1 MIANMQILLR
11 RELWEHK
18 ALYVTPFVVAALIV
32 FGFVL
37 SFLTMVFTGVSFKG
51 AVAALELTGAPAGLA
66 GGAAL
71 IGVPFGVLYVALA
84 AVIFFY
90 CIDALYAERQDKS
103 ILFWRSLPV
112 TDTETVLSKFLTAAV
127 LAPLLTALVMV
138 ATQVLLLLLAS
149 IAIFLGS
156 GNPVE
161 LLLSPLPFVQ
171 LWVLFTYLLVT
182 SALWFAPVIGWF
194 LLCSAFAKRSVLI
207 WVVVPWLVLMM
218 LEGIVLRQGRI
229 AGVISRR
236 FSGGYEHALEFPG
249 ISDIGTIDED
259 AVIDMVRNGTI
270 NVFDA
275 IAPGKYLMSAGLW
288 SGLVVAALFI
298 AAAIYCRRFRS

>member
-1 MIANMQILLR
+1 MIRNIPMLLR

-18 ALYVTPFVVAALIV
+18 ALYVTPVVVAGLIV
-32 FGFVL
+32 FGFVA
-37 SFLTMVFTGVSFKG
+37 SFLTMVFTGTSFKG

-71 IGVPFGVLYVALA
+71 IGVPFGVLNIALA

-112 TDTETVLSKFLTAAV
+112 TDTETVISKFLTAAV
-127 LAPLLTALVMV
+127 AAPIVTALVMV
-138 ATQVLLLLLAS
+138 ATQCILLVLAS
-149 IAIFLGS
+149 LAILLGS

-171 LWVLFTYLLVT
+171 FWILFTYALLT

-218 LEGIVLRQGRI
+218 LEGIVLRGGTI
-229 AGVISRR
+229 AKFIGHR
-236 FSGGYEHALEFPG
+236 FSGGYERALEVPSSL
-249 ISDIGTIDED
+249 INIDLDEKE
-259 AVIDMVRNGTI
+259 VIEMVRTGDLNI
-270 NVFDA
+270 FEI
-275 IAPGKYLMSAGLW
+275 IAPMKFMTSVGLW
-288 SGLVVAALFI
+288 SGLLVAALFI
-298 AAAIYCRRFRS
+298 AGAIYCRRFRS